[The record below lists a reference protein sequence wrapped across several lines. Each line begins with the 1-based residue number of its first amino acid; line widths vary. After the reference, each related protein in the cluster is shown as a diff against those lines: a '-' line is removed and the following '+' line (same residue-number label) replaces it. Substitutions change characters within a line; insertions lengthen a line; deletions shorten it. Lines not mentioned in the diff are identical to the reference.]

1 MPGSLL
7 SRAAVLPQVPPWSRV
22 FRAGYGGKGETAAVC
37 ELVGITGPSAT
48 PLPSPF
54 ICTVKNSPGYLN
66 FLFNSLCIF
75 TFFFFSFVPRRAGEL
90 LDGKQSGC
98 QDKVFCRIRGLFVGV
113 FFSQN
118 PISRAARAA
127 AASEFP
133 TGFYRLGKMRS
144 GAKIRLGLGRG
155 PARGFF
161 LYNNN

>member
-1 MPGSLL
+1 M
-7 SRAAVLPQVPPWSRV
+7 
-22 FRAGYGGKGETAAVC
+22 Y
-37 ELVGITGPSAT
+37 I
-48 PLPSPF
+48 
-54 ICTVKNSPGYLN
+54 Y
-66 FLFNSLCIF
+66 
-75 TFFFFSFVPRRAGEL
+75 FFFFSFVPRRAGEL

-98 QDKVFCRIRGLFVGV
+98 QDKVFCRIRGLFVGF

-161 LYNNN
+161 SL